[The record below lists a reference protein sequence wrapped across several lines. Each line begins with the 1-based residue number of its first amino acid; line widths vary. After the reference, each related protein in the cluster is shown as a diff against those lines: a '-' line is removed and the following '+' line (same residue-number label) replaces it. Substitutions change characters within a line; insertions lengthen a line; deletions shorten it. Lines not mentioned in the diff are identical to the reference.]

1 MGAQV
6 PSPRRARRST
16 TTADAQVHHR
26 ASSPPRRA
34 RRAAI
39 TADAQ
44 MHDHGGRAGSWRLVN
59 PRSDSAYLPT
69 LTVELA
75 PRSTIGF
82 YLPTRMA
89 GLASWLTFTFISIY
103 AHGGARAWFKSTF
116 ILTAAAGLARIYI
129 RRYPR
134 AQRRRGADSYLG
146 SHVRWR
152 HRGATAA
159 GVDTRLRRRRRCTI
173 TTKT

>member
-1 MGAQV
+1 MPARA
-6 PSPRRARRST
+6 RRCLPASVSLPVSAYQCPLMPTSVRQSLSEPAMAARRST

-44 MHDHGGRAGSWRLVN
+44 MHDHGGRAGSWRRVN

-82 YLPTRMA
+82 YLPTRTA
-89 GLASWLTFTFISIY
+89 GLTSWLTFTFISIY
-103 AHGGARAWFKSTF
+103 AHGGACAWFKSTF
-116 ILTAAAGLARIYI
+116 IFTAAAGLARIYI

-134 AQRRRGADSYLG
+134 AQRRRGADS
-146 SHVRWR
+146 
-152 HRGATAA
+152 
-159 GVDTRLRRRRRCTI
+159 
-173 TTKT
+173 